1 MKAKTKITMTTPKAL
16 LTLGFY
22 TEYQNKILNEY
33 KYENAIKPISCFY
46 EPEAGNHFL
55 RFEDFSFDKS
65 KNPQVT
71 GKLFSIDGLIA
82 HYATQDSF
90 EKLNNLDAVSKAL
103 SENSF
108 NYQFIL
114 FIFGDLK
121 TFCFKFKF
129 LLLHKKG
136 AEYKVDKIHKE
147 IGEDLQKELN
157 QFAEKNKDKIIEDFA
172 YLLKDDT
179 ILLFDCNSDINTIP
193 LLLKNALFKFNSQK
207 IKSIILLKDIKKD
220 LSFNNSLHLELSN
233 VLLNGIE
240 KEIESIKLSVN
251 DVETNSV
258 DLKGMF
264 NPEAIAENAVD
275 LNINL
280 MKWRMCPWLNTEII
294 KNQKYLLVG
303 AGTLGCHV
311 SRALLGWGAR
321 HITFLD
327 NGKVS
332 YSNPV
337 RQSLYTFEDSKNV
350 GNNYKALL
358 AAEMLKKIF
367 PLVDSKGF
375 NITIPLPGRT
385 LIDSKAK
392 EEYFKNLEILEN
404 QIKECD
410 IMFLLTDSRESR
422 WYPTVIAKAYNKL
435 VITAAIGFDSFL
447 VMRHGNNVNKLGCYF
462 CTDITTPGDTSGNRT
477 LDQQCTISRPGV
489 SMICS
494 GLACELAM
502 SCGNSALNN
511 GDKDENIPHQLRGN
525 LLNFEMN
532 HYDFKYNTTCVACSD
547 NIVKSYLEHREEFA
561 VNVMN
566 DPYYIEKTCGVHDL
580 IKDMKFDD
588 DNDKDDF

>member
-1 MKAKTKITMTTPKAL
+1 MATKIKMVHPKAM

-33 KYENAIKPISCFY
+33 KYENAIRPISCFY
-46 EPEAGNHFL
+46 EPKPGNNFV
-55 RFEDFSFDKS
+55 RFEDFSFDPS

-71 GKLFSIDGLIA
+71 GKLFSMEGLIV

-90 EKLNNLDAVSKAL
+90 EKLNNLDTVFKVVTDAKQK
-103 SENSF
+103 
-108 NYQFIL
+108 YQFIL
-114 FIFGDLK
+114 LIYGDLK

-129 LLLHKKG
+129 ILLHKTG
-136 AEYKVDKIHKE
+136 AEYKTTKISKE
-147 IGEDLQKELN
+147 IGEDLQKKLNEL
-157 QFAEKNKDKIIEDFA
+157 AETNKDKINEDFT
-172 YLLKDDT
+172 YLLNDDT
-179 ILLFDCNSDINTIP
+179 ILLYDVNSDMNTIP
-193 LLLKNALFKFNSQK
+193 ILIKNALYKIGSEKITQIVLLKN
-207 IKSIILLKDIKKD
+207 IEKD
-220 LSFNNSLHLELSN
+220 LSFKHSL
-233 VLLNGIE
+233 LLKIDSLCLTGIE
-240 KEIESIKLSVN
+240 KDIESSRFTIKDMEV
-251 DVETNSV
+251 TSV

-264 NPEAIAENAVD
+264 NPETIAENAVD

-280 MKWRMCPWLNTEII
+280 MKWRMCPHLDTDII
-294 KNQKYLLVG
+294 RKQKYLLVG

-350 GNNYKALL
+350 GNNFKAIL
-358 AAEMLKKIF
+358 AAEKLKQIF
-367 PLVDSKGF
+367 PMVDSKGF

-385 LIDSKAK
+385 LIDDIAKA
-392 EEYFKNLEILEN
+392 EYFKNLEILEN
-404 QIKECD
+404 QIKDCD
-410 IMFLLTDSRESR
+410 VMFLLTDSRESR

-447 VMRHGNNVNKLGCYF
+447 VMRHGNNENKLGCYF

-494 GLACELAM
+494 GLATELAM
-502 SCGNSALNN
+502 SCSNSALNK
-511 GDKDENIPHQLRGN
+511 GEKDEDIPHQLRGN
-525 LLNFEMN
+525 LLNYEMN

-547 NIVKSYLEHREEFA
+547 NIVKNYKERREEFA

-566 DPYYIEKTCGVHDL
+566 DPYYIEKTCGVHEL
-580 IKDMKFDD
+580 IKDMKLDD
-588 DNDKDDF
+588 DNDQDDF

>member
-1 MKAKTKITMTTPKAL
+1 MATKIKMVHPKAM

-33 KYENAIKPISCFY
+33 KYENAIRPISCFY
-46 EPEAGNHFL
+46 EPKPGNNFV
-55 RFEDFSFDKS
+55 RFEDFSFDPS

-71 GKLFSIDGLIA
+71 GKLFSMEGLIV

-90 EKLNNLDAVSKAL
+90 EKLNNLDTVFKVVTDAKQK
-103 SENSF
+103 
-108 NYQFIL
+108 YQFIL
-114 FIFGDLK
+114 LIYGDLK
-121 TFCFKFKF
+121 KFCFKFKF
-129 LLLHKKG
+129 ILLHKTG
-136 AEYKVDKIHKE
+136 AEYKTTKISKE
-147 IGEDLQKELN
+147 IGEDLQKKLNEL
-157 QFAEKNKDKIIEDFA
+157 AETNKDKINEDFT
-172 YLLKDDT
+172 YLLNDDT
-179 ILLFDCNSDINTIP
+179 ILLYDVNSDMNTIP
-193 LLLKNALFKFNSQK
+193 ILIKNALYKIGSEKITQIVLLKN
-207 IKSIILLKDIKKD
+207 IEKD
-220 LSFNNSLHLELSN
+220 LSFKHSL
-233 VLLNGIE
+233 LLKIDSLCLTGIE
-240 KEIESIKLSVN
+240 KDIESSRFTIKDMEV
-251 DVETNSV
+251 TSV

-264 NPEAIAENAVD
+264 NPETIAENAVD

-280 MKWRMCPWLNTEII
+280 MKWRMCPHLDTDII
-294 KNQKYLLVG
+294 RKQKYLLVG

-350 GNNYKALL
+350 GNNFKAIL
-358 AAEMLKKIF
+358 AAEKLKQIF
-367 PLVDSKGF
+367 PMVDSKGF

-385 LIDSKAK
+385 LIDDIAK

-404 QIKECD
+404 QIKDCD
-410 IMFLLTDSRESR
+410 VMFLLTDSRESR

-447 VMRHGNNVNKLGCYF
+447 VMRHGNNENKLGCYF

-494 GLACELAM
+494 GLATELAM
-502 SCGNSALNN
+502 SCSNSALNK
-511 GDKDENIPHQLRGN
+511 GEKDEDIPHQLRGN
-525 LLNFEMN
+525 LLNYEMN

-547 NIVKSYLEHREEFA
+547 NIVKNYKERREEFA

-566 DPYYIEKTCGVHDL
+566 DPYYIEKTCGVHEL
-580 IKDMKFDD
+580 IKDMKLDD
-588 DNDKDDF
+588 DNDQDDF